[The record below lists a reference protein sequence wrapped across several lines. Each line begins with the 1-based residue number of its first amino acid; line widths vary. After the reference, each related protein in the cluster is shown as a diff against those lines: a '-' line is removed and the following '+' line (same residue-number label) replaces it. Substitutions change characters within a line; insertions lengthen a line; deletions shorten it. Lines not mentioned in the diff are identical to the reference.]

1 MSAKSTKNANW
12 SRASA
17 LCPPE
22 RYGSLEWLAHY
33 EANPD
38 ILTKMLGD
46 LYRVYKSE
54 EAKRAGTANPSGG
67 RRRAHINGNL
77 DELWSIITPKF
88 SVEPF
93 HVAFEELKGKR
104 SLRAF
109 ALKAGM
115 DFRTL
120 SRHVRASAG
129 ELKGRQCPLSRFD
142 LEQIAKAGGVHPAYF
157 TEWRLM
163 MVQDLIAEVF
173 ANQPN
178 MSITLLR
185 NLSH

>member
-1 MSAKSTKNANW
+1 MSKNADW
-12 SRASA
+12 EAAAA

-22 RYGSLEWLAHY
+22 RYGSAEWLEHY
-33 EANPD
+33 TDNPD

-88 SVEPF
+88 SMEPF
-93 HVAFEELKGKR
+93 HVAFEELKGDR

-109 ALKAGM
+109 ALKCGIP
-115 DFRTL
+115 RSEL
-120 SRHVRASAG
+120 SRMVSYSAG
-129 ELKGRQCPLSRFD
+129 ALGERGRYPAPSRSV
-142 LEQIAKAGGVHPAYF
+142 LEQIARAGGVHPAYF
-157 TEWRLM
+157 LEWRVIV
-163 MVQDLIAEVF
+163 VQELLGEICAH
-173 ANQPN
+173 QPN
-178 MSITLLR
+178 LSVSLLK
-185 NLSH
+185 NLAY